1 MNLLQKDLISK
12 LNKASSIISKA
23 SRKASADFII
33 TSSSFYNYF
42 NRKEIRKDKIKK
54 IFNE

>member
-12 LNKASSIISKA
+12 LNKASSIISKT

-33 TSSSFYNYF
+33 TSSVFYNYF

>member
-23 SRKASADFII
+23 SRKSSADFII
-33 TSSSFYNYF
+33 TSSVLYNYF

>member
-12 LNKASSIISKA
+12 LNKASS
-23 SRKASADFII
+23 RKASADFII
-33 TSSSFYNYF
+33 TSSLFYNYF

>member
-23 SRKASADFII
+23 SRKASANFII
-33 TSSSFYNYF
+33 TSSVFYNYF

>member
-1 MNLLQKDLISK
+1 MNLLQKDLISNI
-12 LNKASSIISKA
+12 NKASNIINKT
-23 SRKASADFII
+23 SRNASANFII
-33 TSSSFYNYF
+33 TSSVIYNYF

>member
-23 SRKASADFII
+23 SRKSSADFII
-33 TSSSFYNYF
+33 TSSVFYNYF